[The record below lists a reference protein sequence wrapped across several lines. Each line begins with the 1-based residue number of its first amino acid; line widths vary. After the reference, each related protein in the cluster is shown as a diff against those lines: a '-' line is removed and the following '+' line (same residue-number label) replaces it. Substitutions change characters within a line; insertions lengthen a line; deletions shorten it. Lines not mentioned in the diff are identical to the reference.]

1 MALADLLARRSYV
14 LRTLGVLLVAMPRLA
29 PAQDTT
35 KTFFTRRDLYWAG
48 VGLAGGAAISIFD
61 ERIANWWQSP
71 AVQGSSSRHNFV
83 KALTV
88 INETP
93 LTIGALVTF
102 GAGRLTGNHTVA
114 DVGGHATEALVLTI
128 VTSEAIRGPLG
139 RARPRSSQDDQYN
152 FLFWGG
158 FTDFA
163 RRSYPSL
170 HAAAGFAT
178 AAALVQE
185 IHFRHPQANVW
196 AAPVLYT
203 AALIP
208 GVTRLYLDEHWAS
221 DVFSGAVLGTVLGVK
236 VVNYAHTH
244 RRNRLDRWLLGATVI
259 PSANGLMVGETIRY

>member
-1 MALADLLARRSYV
+1 MLLAV
-14 LRTLGVLLVAMPRLA
+14 PRLA
-29 PAQDTT
+29 RAQDTT
-35 KTFFTRRDLYWAG
+35 KTFFVRSDLYWAG

-61 ERIANWWQSP
+61 KRIAYWWQSP
-71 AVQGSSSRHNFV
+71 SVQGSSSRHDFV
-83 KALTV
+83 KSMTIV
-88 INETP
+88 NETP
-93 LTIGALVTF
+93 LTIGAFVTY
-102 GAGRLTGNHTVA
+102 GVGRLTGNETIA
-114 DVGGHATEALVLTI
+114 DVGLHATEALVLT
-128 VTSEAIRGPLG
+128 VAMSEAIRGPVG
-139 RARPRSSQDDQYN
+139 RLRPRNSQNDQYD

-170 HAAAGFAT
+170 HSAVGFTT

-185 IHFRHPQANVW
+185 IHFRHPQTNVW

-221 DVFSGAVLGTVLGVK
+221 DVFSGAVLGTLLGAR

-244 RRNRLDRWLLGATVI
+244 KRNRLDRWLLGAAIVPT
-259 PSANGLMVGETIRY
+259 ANGLMVGESLRY